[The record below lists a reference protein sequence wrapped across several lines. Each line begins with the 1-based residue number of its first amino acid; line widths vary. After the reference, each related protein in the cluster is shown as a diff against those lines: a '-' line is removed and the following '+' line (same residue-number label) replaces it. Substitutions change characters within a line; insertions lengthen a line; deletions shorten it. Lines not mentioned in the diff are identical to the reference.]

1 MKVQRIVALAA
12 AAAML
17 AACGGG
23 QTTTPTA
30 DASAAAVPGPTAR
43 SAYVT
48 AVSGAVQVEG
58 TAGLQ
63 EADPGSRIDDDRLVI
78 VTERSQSD
86 VQFAEAALVRIYGPA
101 QAVVR
106 TLAGQTTRPV
116 MEIELQSGSLAADV
130 TVLSGQDVFRIRSR
144 RALYAVRG
152 TRFYVGT
159 DERDEL
165 FVDSGEV
172 AVYPRSL
179 DMPAIMESVDEADA
193 DLRSAL
199 GELEAAAPTF
209 TAGAHAELDVAAL
222 ERSERLTLQ
231 LLDKLRQVEAAEV
244 AQRESLVAELIT
256 AVRATASSIPSI
268 AVAADTGSGPATRA
282 EVSEKLAALDATRL
296 LPVPKDPQNVNLI
309 ALEEA
314 SSLVKFT
321 LRTLP
326 QNARI
331 FIGGEYV
338 GESVYRGVLRA
349 NQSLS
354 IRVTKEGYRDRRI
367 EIDRA
372 RSEVVTVQLERLP
385 PSISADS
392 FIKAI
397 RADDYGTVRTYV
409 QEGGPVDV
417 RTDDGIPAVVL
428 ASGIVPVL
436 SGQAPDLSYH
446 REILRTIVT
455 AGADLDANFV
465 VEGSTFKLLHASV
478 LAGMAG
484 FDVAS
489 LVELLVANDASVD
502 SVIVLEG
509 EELTP
514 LAVAV
519 RWALFTGETQEEI
532 IKVLL
537 EGGASLDVAI
547 SFNDELLTLREIASQ
562 LLQQGELE
570 DPELI
575 RLLRQAGAAS

>member
-1 MKVQRIVALAA
+1 MRVPRTLVLAA
-12 AAAML
+12 ATALAL
-17 AACGGG
+17 AACGDG
-23 QTTTPTA
+23 QTTVPTA
-30 DASAAAVPGPTAR
+30 DADAAAIPQATAR
-43 SAYVT
+43 NAYIT

-63 EADPGSRIDDDRLVI
+63 DADPGGRVDDGRLVI
-78 VTERSQSD
+78 VSDRSQSD
-86 VQFAEAALVRIYGPA
+86 VQFGETALVRVYGPA

-116 MEIELQSGSLAADV
+116 MEIELQSGSLTASINPLNEA
-130 TVLSGQDVFRIRSR
+130 DVFRVRSR
-144 RALYAVRG
+144 RALYTVRG

-159 DERDEL
+159 DDDDEL
-165 FVDSGEV
+165 VVEEGEV
-172 AVYPRSL
+172 AVLPRSL
-179 DMPAIMESVDEADA
+179 DVPALLATIGDDDPQLREALE
-193 DLRSAL
+193 DLER
-199 GELEAAAPTF
+199 AAPTF
-209 TAGAHAELDVAAL
+209 TAGERAVLESESL
-222 ERSERLTLQ
+222 ERSEKLALQ
-231 LLDKLRQVEAAEV
+231 LAEKMRELGEAQETERA
-244 AQRESLVAELIT
+244 SLVEELLA
-256 AVRATASSIPSI
+256 AVRATSASLPGI
-268 AVAADTGSGPATRA
+268 AVAESAPRSDV
-282 EVSEKLAALDATRL
+282 EEKLAGLDATRL
-296 LPVPKDPQNVNLI
+296 LPLPKDPQNLSLI
-309 ALEEA
+309 DEEEA

-321 LRTLP
+321 LRTVP
-326 QNARI
+326 QSARI
-331 FIGGEYV
+331 FIGGDFV

-354 IRVTKEGYRDRRI
+354 IRVTKQGYRERRI

-372 RSEVVTVQLERLP
+372 RSEVMTVQLERLP
-385 PSISADS
+385 PSISAES
-392 FIKAI
+392 FMKAI
-397 RADDYGTVRTYV
+397 RADDVGTVRTYV
-409 QEGGPVDV
+409 QEGGSVDV
-417 RTDDGIPAVVL
+417 RTDAGIPAVVL

-446 REILRTIVT
+446 REILRLIVT
-455 AGADLDANFV
+455 AGADLDSNFV

-484 FDVAS
+484 FDVTS
-489 LVELLVANDASVD
+489 LLELLVANGASVD

-519 RWALFTGETQEEI
+519 RWALFTGETQEEL

-537 EGGASLDVAI
+537 QGGASLDVAI

-562 LLQQGELE
+562 LLEQGELE